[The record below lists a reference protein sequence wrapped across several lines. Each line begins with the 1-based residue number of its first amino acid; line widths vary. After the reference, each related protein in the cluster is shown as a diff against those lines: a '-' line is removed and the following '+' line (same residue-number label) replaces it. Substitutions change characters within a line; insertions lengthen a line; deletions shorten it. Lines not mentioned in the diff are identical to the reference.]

1 MINEIILETGS
12 VVFQLF
18 NYICRSEITQTMQTE
33 NHLLKKRVNLFD
45 GISIVAGAMIGSG
58 IFIVSADIARN
69 VGSPGWLMVVWLIS
83 GIITVIG
90 ALSYGELASMMPHV
104 GGQYVYL
111 KEAYHPLIGFL
122 FGWTTFLVIQC
133 GSIAAVAVAF
143 AKFSGV
149 LIPWISDKNI
159 LLHLGSLKI
168 NTTMV
173 VAIASII
180 FLTWLNTR
188 GIVTG
193 KTVVNIF
200 TSTKVLALF
209 GFILIGFLATKGL
222 NSWQI
227 NKEVFWEAGRIG
239 ENNQLISLSGFAL
252 VAAVGTALVGSLFA
266 SDAWYNVTYIS
277 GEVINPK
284 RNVPLSLIFG
294 TMIVSVIYLFTNYVY
309 IRILPLSGSP
319 DGSDVLSKGI
329 QFATDD
335 RVATSAMSVVFGD
348 YAAIIMA
355 VFIMI
360 STFGCNHGLILAGP
374 RVYYAMARDGLFFR
388 KVAEINKKGVPGFAI
403 AIQGV
408 WSVLLCMSGT
418 YSNLLDYV
426 IFAVLIF
433 FTLTILAIFILR
445 VKRPDI
451 PRPYKA
457 LGYPVIPAVYILTT
471 TFIMVVLLI
480 YKPNYTFPGLIIVLM
495 GIPVFYL
502 WRKFSRNSVPMTDDD
517 SPIKT

>member
-1 MINEIILETGS
+1 MEP
-12 VVFQLF
+12 
-18 NYICRSEITQTMQTE
+18 E

-58 IFIVSADIARN
+58 IFIVSADIART
-69 VGSPGWLMVVWLIS
+69 VGSPGWLLVVWLITAV
-83 GIITVIG
+83 ITVIG
-90 ALSYGELASMMPHV
+90 AVSYGELASMMPHV

-111 KEAYHPLIGFL
+111 REAYHPLVGFL

-149 LIPWISDKNI
+149 LFPWISDSNI
-159 LLHLGSLKI
+159 LVQIGPLKI
-168 NTTMV
+168 TSTILI
-173 VAIASII
+173 AILMIA

-193 KTVVNIF
+193 KTVQNIF
-200 TSTKVLALF
+200 SSTKVIALL
-209 GFILIGFLATKGL
+209 GFVLIGFVATKGI
-222 NSWQI
+222 NSLQI
-227 NKEVFWEAGRIG
+227 NREVFWHAYKLG
-239 ENNQLISLSGFAL
+239 ENNQIIPLTGFAL
-252 VAAVGTALVGSLFA
+252 IAGVGTALVGSLFSA
-266 SDAWYNVTYIS
+266 DAWYNVTYIS

-284 RNVPLSLIFG
+284 RNVPLSLVFG
-294 TMIVSVIYLFTNYVY
+294 TLIVCLIYVLTNFVY
-309 IRILPLSGSP
+309 IKILPLSGSP
-319 DGSDVLSKGI
+319 NGTDALSRGI

-403 AIQGV
+403 AVQGI
-408 WSVLLCMSGT
+408 WSILLCLSGT

-426 IFAVLIF
+426 IFAVLLF

-445 VKRPDI
+445 IKRPDI

-457 LGYPVIPAVYILTT
+457 LGYPLIPAVYILTT
-471 TFIMVVLLI
+471 AAIMIILLI
-480 YKPNYTFPGLIIVLM
+480 YKPDYTFPGLIIVIV
-495 GIPVFYL
+495 GVPVFYI
-502 WRKFSRNSVPMTDDD
+502 WRRYSKKRGIGLAGEPDYEE
-517 SPIKT
+517 

>member
-1 MINEIILETGS
+1 
-12 VVFQLF
+12 
-18 NYICRSEITQTMQTE
+18 MQTE

-58 IFIVSADIARN
+58 IFIVSADIARS

-159 LLHLGSLKI
+159 LLHLGPLKI
-168 NTTMV
+168 STTMV

-294 TMIVSVIYLFTNYVY
+294 TLIVSVIYLFTNYVY

-319 DGSDVLSKGI
+319 DGTDVLARGI
-329 QFATDD
+329 QFAADD

-355 VFIMI
+355 IFIMI

-374 RVYYAMARDGLFFR
+374 RVYYAMARDGLFFK

-408 WSVLLCMSGT
+408 WSVLLCLSGT

-433 FTLTILAIFILR
+433 FSLTILAIFVLR
-445 VKRPDI
+445 VKKPDI

-457 LGYPVIPAVYILTT
+457 FGYPIIPAIYVLTT
-471 TFIMVVLLI
+471 TFIMIILLI
-480 YKPNYTFPGLIIVLM
+480 YKPNYTFPGLIIVLL

-502 WRKFSRNSVPMTDDD
+502 WKKFSGSSAAMPYEDTNDET
-517 SPIKT
+517 

>member
-1 MINEIILETGS
+1 
-12 VVFQLF
+12 
-18 NYICRSEITQTMQTE
+18 MQAE

-45 GISIVAGAMIGSG
+45 GVSIVAGSMIGSG
-58 IFIVSADIARN
+58 IFITSADIARS
-69 VGSPGWLMVVWLIS
+69 VGSPGWLMVVWLIT

-90 ALSYGELASMMPHV
+90 AISYGELASMMPHV

-143 AKFSGV
+143 AKFTGV
-149 LIPWISDKNI
+149 LIPWISDRNI
-159 LLHLGSLKI
+159 LLQLGPLKI
-168 NTTMV
+168 NSTMV
-173 VAIASII
+173 TAIAMIT

-209 GFILIGFLATKGL
+209 GFIIIGLFATKGL
-222 NSWQI
+222 NSFQI
-227 NKEVFWEAGRIG
+227 NRDVFWDAGRLAEG
-239 ENNQLISLSGFAL
+239 NQLIPLAGFAL
-252 VAAVGTALVGSLFA
+252 IAAVGTALVGSLFS

-284 RNVPLSLIFG
+284 RTVPLSLIFG
-294 TMIVSVIYLFTNYVY
+294 TMIVSVIYLFTNFVY

-319 DGSDVLSKGI
+319 DGADVLTRGI

-360 STFGCNHGLILAGP
+360 STFGCNHSLILAGP

-403 AIQGV
+403 AVQGV
-408 WSVLLCMSGT
+408 WSVLLCLSGT

-426 IFAVLIF
+426 IFAVLLF

-445 VKRPDI
+445 IKKPGLA
-451 PRPYKA
+451 RPYKA
-457 LGYPVIPAVYILTT
+457 FGYPLIPALYIIVTA
-471 TFIMVVLLI
+471 FIMVILLI
-480 YKPNYTFPGLIIVLM
+480 YKPDYTFPGLIIVIL
-495 GIPVFYL
+495 GVPVFFL
-502 WRKFSRNSVPMTDDD
+502 WRKFSDSSRYLTEDDG
-517 SPIKT
+517 SNEILKS

>member
-1 MINEIILETGS
+1 
-12 VVFQLF
+12 
-18 NYICRSEITQTMQTE
+18 MQQE
-33 NHLLKKRVNLFD
+33 NHLLQKRVNLFD

-69 VGSPGWLMVVWLIS
+69 VGSPGWLMVVWLIT

-159 LLHLGSLKI
+159 LMQLGPVKVNS
-168 NTTMV
+168 TMV
-173 VAIASII
+173 VAILMIS

-200 TSTKVLALF
+200 SSTKVIALL
-209 GFILIGFLATKGL
+209 GFILIGLLATKSLG
-222 NSWQI
+222 SFEI
-227 NKEVFWEAGRIG
+227 NKDVFWNASRIG
-239 ENNQLISLSGFAL
+239 SDNQVIPLAGFAL
-252 VAAVGTALVGSLFA
+252 FTAVGMALVGSLFSA
-266 SDAWYNVTYIS
+266 DAWYNVTYIS

-284 RNVPLSLIFG
+284 KNVPLSLIFG
-294 TMIVSVIYLFTNYVY
+294 TIIVSVLYMVINFVY
-309 IRILPLSGSP
+309 IKILPLSGSP
-319 DGSDVLSKGI
+319 DGADVLSRGI
-329 QFATDD
+329 QYATDD
-335 RVATSAMSVVFGD
+335 RVATSAMSVVFGE

-355 VFIMI
+355 LFIMI

-374 RVYYAMARDGLFFR
+374 RVYYAMARDGLFFK
-388 KVAEINKKGVPGFAI
+388 KVGEINKFGVPGFAI
-403 AIQGV
+403 VIQGI
-408 WSVLLCMSGT
+408 WSVLLCLSGT

-433 FTLTILAIFILR
+433 FTLTIVAIFILR

-457 LGYPVIPAVYILTT
+457 FGYPVIPAIYIITT
-471 TFIMVVLLI
+471 VTIMIILLI
-480 YKPNYTFPGLIIVLM
+480 YKPNYTFPGLVLVIL
-495 GIPVFYL
+495 GIPVFYI
-502 WRKFSRNSVPMTDDD
+502 WRYFSGKSSGINHTS
-517 SPIKT
+517 

>member
-1 MINEIILETGS
+1 
-12 VVFQLF
+12 
-18 NYICRSEITQTMQTE
+18 MQAE
-33 NHLLKKRVNLFD
+33 NNLLKKRVNLFD

-58 IFIVSADIARN
+58 IFITSADIARS
-69 VGSPGWLMVVWLIS
+69 VGSPGWLMVVWLIT

-90 ALSYGELASMMPHV
+90 AISYGELASMMPDV
-104 GGQYVYL
+104 GGQYVCL
-111 KEAYHPLIGFL
+111 REAYNPLIGFL

-149 LIPWISDKNI
+149 LFPWISDRNI
-159 LLHLGSLKI
+159 LFEAGFLKI
-168 NTTMV
+168 STTMV
-173 VAIASII
+173 VAISMIA

-193 KTVVNIF
+193 KIVVNIF

-209 GFILIGFLATKGL
+209 GFIVIGFFALKGHE
-222 NSWQI
+222 SWQI
-227 NKEVFWEAGRIG
+227 NKEVFWEAGKIG
-239 ENNQLISLSGFAL
+239 ADNQVIPLSGFIL
-252 VAAVGTALVGSLFA
+252 VTAVATALVGSLFS

-284 RNVPLSLIFG
+284 RTVPLSLIFG
-294 TMIVSVIYLFTNYVY
+294 TLIVSVIYLFINWVY

-319 DGSDVLSKGI
+319 DGTDVLARGI

-355 VFIMI
+355 IFVMI

-374 RVYYAMARDGLFFR
+374 RVYYAMAMDGLFFKR
-388 KVAEINKKGVPGFAI
+388 VARINSKGVPGFAI
-403 AIQGV
+403 AIQGI
-408 WSVLLCMSGT
+408 WAILLCLSGT
-418 YSNLLDYV
+418 YSDLLDYV
-426 IFAVLIF
+426 IFAVLLFFALTI
-433 FTLTILAIFILR
+433 FTLYILR
-445 VKRPDI
+445 VKRPDV

-457 LGYPVIPAVYILTT
+457 WGYPVIPALYILTT
-471 TFIMVVLLI
+471 TFIMVILLI
-480 YKPNYTFPGLIIVLM
+480 YKPNYTFPGLVIVLL
-495 GIPVFYL
+495 GIPVYYL
-502 WRKFSRNSVPMTDDD
+502 WRRFS
-517 SPIKT
+517 

>member
-1 MINEIILETGS
+1 
-12 VVFQLF
+12 
-18 NYICRSEITQTMQTE
+18 MQTD

-58 IFIVSADIARN
+58 IFITSADIARS
-69 VGSPGWLMVVWLIS
+69 VGSPGWLMIVWLIA
-83 GIITVIG
+83 GVITVIG

-111 KEAYHPLIGFL
+111 REAYHPLIGFL

-159 LLHLGSLKI
+159 LLQIGILKI
-168 NTTMV
+168 NSTMV
-173 VAIASII
+173 VAITMIA

-209 GFILIGFLATKGL
+209 GFILIGIFATKGIT
-222 NSWQI
+222 SWEI
-227 NKEVFWEAGRIG
+227 NREVFWEAGRIG
-239 ENNQLISLSGFAL
+239 EGNQLIPLSGFAL
-252 VAAVGTALVGSLFA
+252 IAAVGTALVGSLFS

-284 RNVPLSLIFG
+284 RTVPLSLIFG
-294 TMIVSVIYLFTNYVY
+294 TLIVSVIYLFTNWVY

-319 DGSDVLSKGI
+319 DGTDVLARGI

-335 RVATSAMSVVFGD
+335 RVATSAMNVVFGD

-355 VFIMI
+355 VFVMI

-388 KVAEINKKGVPGFAI
+388 KVGEINKKGVPGFAI
-403 AIQGV
+403 AVQGI
-408 WSVLLCMSGT
+408 WAILLCLSGT

-433 FTLTILAIFILR
+433 FSLTILAIFVLR

-457 LGYPVIPAVYILTT
+457 FGYPVIPAVYILTT
-471 TFIMVVLLI
+471 SFIMVILLI
-480 YKPNYTFPGLIIVLM
+480 YKPNYTFPGLIIVLL
-495 GIPVFYL
+495 GIPVYYL
-502 WRKFSRNSVPMTDDD
+502 WKKYSQSQIAAPDDD
-517 SPIKT
+517 ITDQN

>member
-1 MINEIILETGS
+1 MIQE
-12 VVFQLF
+12 
-18 NYICRSEITQTMQTE
+18 E

-69 VGSPGWLMVVWLIS
+69 VGSPGWLMVVWLIT

-90 ALSYGELASMMPHV
+90 ALSYGELASMMPQV

-111 KEAYHPLIGFL
+111 KEAYHPLLGFL

-149 LIPWISDKNI
+149 LFPWISERNI
-159 LLHLGSLKI
+159 LLQLGPLKI
-168 NTTMV
+168 NSTMV
-173 VAIASII
+173 IAIAMIS

-193 KTVVNIF
+193 KTVANIF
-200 TSTKVLALF
+200 SSTKVIALF
-209 GFILIGFLATKGL
+209 GFIAIGFLATKNI
-222 NSWQI
+222 NSLEI
-227 NKEVFWEAGRIG
+227 NKEVFWQAGQIG
-239 ENNQLISLSGFAL
+239 QDNKVMPLIGFTL
-252 VAAVGTALVGSLFA
+252 IAAIGTALVGSLFSA
-266 SDAWYNVTYIS
+266 DAWYNVTYIS

-284 RNVPLSLIFG
+284 RNVPLSLFIG
-294 TMIVSVIYLFTNYVY
+294 TLLVSVIYLLTNFVY
-309 IRILPLSGSP
+309 IKVLPLSGSP
-319 DGSDVLSKGI
+319 DGADVLSRGI

-355 VFIMI
+355 IFIMI
-360 STFGCNHGLILAGP
+360 STFGCNHGLIMAGP
-374 RVYYAMARDGLFFR
+374 RVYYAMAKDGLFFR
-388 KVAEINKKGVPGFAI
+388 KVGEINKNGVPGFAI
-403 AIQGV
+403 AVQGF
-408 WSVLLCMSGT
+408 WAVLLCLSGT
-418 YSNLLDYV
+418 YSDLLDYV

-433 FTLTILAIFILR
+433 FTLTILAIFVLR

-451 PRPYKA
+451 QRPYKA
-457 LGYPVIPAVYILTT
+457 FGYPVIPAFYILTT
-471 TFIMVVLLI
+471 VTIMLILLI
-480 YKPNYTFPGLIIVLM
+480 YKPVYTFPGLGIVLL

-502 WRKFSRNSVPMTDDD
+502 WKKYN
-517 SPIKT
+517 KN

>member
-1 MINEIILETGS
+1 
-12 VVFQLF
+12 
-18 NYICRSEITQTMQTE
+18 MQEE
-33 NHLLKKRVNLFD
+33 NHLLQKRVNLFD

-69 VGSPGWLMVVWLIS
+69 VGSPGWLMVVWLIT

-90 ALSYGELASMMPHV
+90 AISYGELASMMPHV

-111 KEAYHPLIGFL
+111 KEAYHPLLGFL

-149 LIPWISDKNI
+149 LFPWISERNI
-159 LLHLGSLKI
+159 LLQLGPLKI
-168 NTTMV
+168 NSTMV
-173 VAIASII
+173 IAIAMIS

-193 KTVVNIF
+193 KTVQNIF
-200 TSTKVLALF
+200 SSTKVIALF
-209 GFILIGFLATKGL
+209 GFIAIGFLATKSI
-222 NSWQI
+222 NSLEI
-227 NKEVFWEAGRIG
+227 NKEVFWQASQAGPD
-239 ENNQLISLSGFAL
+239 NQTIPLVGFAL
-252 VAAVGTALVGSLFA
+252 IAAIGTALVGSLFSA
-266 SDAWYNVTYIS
+266 DAWYNVTYIS

-284 RNVPLSLIFG
+284 RNVPLSLFFG
-294 TMIVSVIYLFTNYVY
+294 TVLVSVIYLLANFVY
-309 IRILPLSGSP
+309 IKILPLSGSP
-319 DGSDVLSKGI
+319 DGVDVLSRGI
-329 QFATDD
+329 QYATDD

-355 VFIMI
+355 VFIMV

-374 RVYYAMARDGLFFR
+374 RVYYAMAKDGLFFK
-388 KVAEINKKGVPGFAI
+388 KVGSLNSKGVPGFAI
-403 AIQGV
+403 AVQGV
-408 WSVLLCMSGT
+408 WSVLLCLSGT

-433 FTLTILAIFILR
+433 FTLTILAIFVLR

-451 PRPYKA
+451 ERPYKA
-457 LGYPVIPAVYILTT
+457 FGYPVIPAIYILTT
-471 TFIMVVLLI
+471 VLIMVILLI
-480 YKPNYTFPGLIIVLM
+480 YKPNYTFPGLAIVLL

-502 WRKFSRNSVPMTDDD
+502 WRKHNKDEVRTRLDE
-517 SPIKT
+517 

>member
-1 MINEIILETGS
+1 MPA
-12 VVFQLF
+12 
-18 NYICRSEITQTMQTE
+18 E
-33 NHLLKKRVNLFD
+33 NHFLQKRVNLFD

-69 VGSPGWLMVVWLIS
+69 VGSPGWLLVVWLIT
-83 GIITVIG
+83 GIITIIG
-90 ALSYGELASMMPHV
+90 AISYGELASMMPHV

-111 KEAYHPLIGFL
+111 KEAYHPLVGFL

-149 LIPWISDKNI
+149 LFPWISENNI
-159 LLHLGSLKI
+159 LLQAGPLRI
-168 NTTMV
+168 NSTMA
-173 VAIASII
+173 VAITMIA

-200 TSTKVLALF
+200 SSTKVIALF
-209 GFILIGFLATKGL
+209 GFILIGIFATKTI
-222 NSWQI
+222 SSFEI
-227 NKEVFWEAGRIG
+227 NKEVFWDAGQIG
-239 ENNQLISLSGFAL
+239 PDNQVIPLAGFAL
-252 VAAVGTALVGSLFA
+252 IAAVGTALVGSLFA
-266 SDAWYNVTYIS
+266 ADAWYNVTYIS

-284 RNVPLSLIFG
+284 RNVPLSLFFG
-294 TMIVSVIYLFTNYVY
+294 TLIVSVIYLLTNFIY
-309 IRILPLSGSP
+309 IKILPLSGSP
-319 DGSDVLSKGI
+319 DGADVLSKGI

-360 STFGCNHGLILAGP
+360 STFGCNHGLILAGS

-388 KVAEINKKGVPGFAI
+388 KVSEINKFGVPGFALV
-403 AIQGV
+403 IQGI
-408 WSVLLCMSGT
+408 WAILLCLSGT

-433 FTLTILAIFILR
+433 FTLTILAIFVLR
-445 VKRPDI
+445 KKRPDI

-457 LGYPVIPAVYILTT
+457 FGYPVIPAIYILTT
-471 TFIMVVLLI
+471 TTIMIILLK
-480 YKPNYTFPGLIIVLM
+480 YKPDYTFPGLLIVIL
-495 GIPVFYL
+495 GIPVFFL
-502 WRKFSRNSVPMTDDD
+502 WRKYSKNRGRLIDNDTFVD
-517 SPIKT
+517 SL

>member
-1 MINEIILETGS
+1 MHS
-12 VVFQLF
+12 D
-18 NYICRSEITQTMQTE
+18 
-33 NHLLKKRVNLFD
+33 NHLLQKRVNLFD

-69 VGSPGWLMVVWLIS
+69 VGSPGWLMVVWLIT
-83 GIITVIG
+83 GIITIIG
-90 ALSYGELASMMPHV
+90 AISYGELASMMPHV

-149 LIPWISDKNI
+149 LVPWISDKNI
-159 LLHLGSLKI
+159 LLHLGPLKI
-168 NTTMV
+168 NSTMV
-173 VAIASII
+173 VAIAMII

-193 KTVVNIF
+193 KTVQNIF
-200 TSTKVLALF
+200 SSTKVIALL
-209 GFILIGFLATKGL
+209 GFILIGFFAIKGI
-222 NSWQI
+222 NSFEI
-227 NKEVFWEAGRIG
+227 NKEIFWKASQVGPG
-239 ENNQLISLSGFAL
+239 NQVIPLAGFAIFT
-252 VAAVGTALVGSLFA
+252 AVGTALVGSLFA

-284 RNVPLSLIFG
+284 RNVPLSLFFG
-294 TMIVSVIYLFTNYVY
+294 TLIVSVIYLLTNFIY
-309 IRILPLSGSP
+309 IKILPLAGSP
-319 DGSDVLSKGI
+319 DGPDVLSRGI

-335 RVATSAMSVVFGD
+335 RVATSAMFVVFGD

-355 VFIMI
+355 LFIMV

-374 RVYYAMARDGLFFR
+374 RVYYAMARDGLFFK
-388 KVAEINKKGVPGFAI
+388 KVGEINKFGVPGFAI
-403 AIQGV
+403 AVQGV
-408 WSVLLCMSGT
+408 WSVLLCLSGT
-418 YSNLLDYV
+418 YSDLLDYV

-433 FTLTILAIFILR
+433 FTLTILAIFVLR
-445 VKRPDI
+445 VKQPDI

-457 LGYPVIPAVYILTT
+457 FGYPVIPAIYILTT
-471 TFIMVVLLI
+471 VTIMVILLI
-480 YKPNYTFPGLIIVLM
+480 YKPDYTFPGLIIVIL
-495 GIPVFYL
+495 GIPVYYL
-502 WRKFSRNSVPMTDDD
+502 WRKHSGYTAQTRDKDPQ
-517 SPIKT
+517 

>member
-1 MINEIILETGS
+1 
-12 VVFQLF
+12 
-18 NYICRSEITQTMQTE
+18 MQQE
-33 NHLLKKRVNLFD
+33 NHLLQKRVNLFD

-69 VGSPGWLMVVWLIS
+69 VGSPGWLMVVWLIT

-159 LLHLGSLKI
+159 LMELGPIKVNS
-168 NTTMV
+168 TMV
-173 VAIASII
+173 VAILMIS

-200 TSTKVLALF
+200 SSTKVIALL
-209 GFILIGFLATKGL
+209 GFIFIGLLATKSIG
-222 NSWQI
+222 SFEI
-227 NKEVFWEAGRIG
+227 NKEVFWNASRIG
-239 ENNQLISLSGFAL
+239 PDNQVIPLAGFAL
-252 VAAVGTALVGSLFA
+252 FTAVGMALVGSLFSA
-266 SDAWYNVTYIS
+266 DAWYNVTYIS

-284 RNVPLSLIFG
+284 KNVPLSLIFG
-294 TMIVSVIYLFTNYVY
+294 TILVSVLYMVINFVY
-309 IRILPLSGSP
+309 IKILPLSGSP
-319 DGSDVLSKGI
+319 DGADVLSRGI
-329 QFATDD
+329 QYATDD
-335 RVATSAMSVVFGD
+335 RVATSAMSVVFGE

-355 VFIMI
+355 LFIMI

-374 RVYYAMARDGLFFR
+374 RVYYAMARDGLFFK
-388 KVAEINKKGVPGFAI
+388 KVGEINKFGVPGFAI
-403 AIQGV
+403 VIQGT
-408 WSVLLCMSGT
+408 WSVLLCLSGT

-433 FTLTILAIFILR
+433 FTLTIVAIFILR

-457 LGYPVIPAVYILTT
+457 FGYPVIPAIYIITT
-471 TFIMVVLLI
+471 VTIMIILLI
-480 YKPNYTFPGLIIVLM
+480 YKPNYTFPGLVLVIL
-495 GIPVFYL
+495 GIPVFYI
-502 WRKFSRNSVPMTDDD
+502 WRYFSGKSSDMNHTSEEQDE
-517 SPIKT
+517 

>member
-1 MINEIILETGS
+1 MQKDDHI
-12 VVFQLF
+12 FQ
-18 NYICRSEITQTMQTE
+18 
-33 NHLLKKRVNLFD
+33 KRVNLFD
-45 GISIVAGAMIGSG
+45 GIAIVAGAMIGSG

-69 VGSPGWLMVVWLIS
+69 VGSPGWLMVVWLIT

-111 KEAYHPLIGFL
+111 KEAYHPLLGFL

-149 LIPWISDKNI
+149 LFPWISDKNI
-159 LLHLGSLKI
+159 LMHLGPLKI
-168 NTTMV
+168 NSTMV
-173 VAIASII
+173 VAIAMIS

-193 KTVVNIF
+193 KTVANIF
-200 TSTKVLALF
+200 SSTKVIALF
-209 GFILIGFLATKGL
+209 GFILIGFVATKNI
-222 NSWQI
+222 NSLEI
-227 NKEVFWEAGRIG
+227 NKAVFWQASQIG
-239 ENNQLISLSGFAL
+239 PGNTVIPLAGFAL
-252 VAAVGTALVGSLFA
+252 IAAIGTALVGSLFA
-266 SDAWYNVTYIS
+266 ADAWYNVTYLS
-277 GEVINPK
+277 DEVINPK
-284 RNVPLSLIFG
+284 RNVPLSLFYG
-294 TMIVSVIYLFTNYVY
+294 TLLISVIYLFTNFIY
-309 IRILPLSGSP
+309 IKILPLSGSP
-319 DGSDVLSKGI
+319 DGTDVLSRGI

-355 VFIMI
+355 IFIMI

-374 RVYYAMARDGLFFR
+374 RVYYAMAKDGLFFK
-388 KVAEINKKGVPGFAI
+388 KVGEINKNGVPGFALI
-403 AIQGV
+403 VQGV
-408 WSVLLCMSGT
+408 WAVLLCLSGT
-418 YSNLLDYV
+418 YGDLLDYV

-433 FTLTILAIFILR
+433 FALTILAIFVLR

-457 LGYPVIPAVYILTT
+457 FGYPVIPAIYILTT
-471 TFIMVVLLI
+471 IVIMIILLI
-480 YKPNYTFPGLIIVLM
+480 YKPNYTFPGLGIVIL
-495 GIPVFYL
+495 GIPVFYI
-502 WRKFSRNSVPMTDDD
+502 WRRLNRDQVNNDK
-517 SPIKT
+517 